1 MLAEWSG
8 SVYYGGN
15 GSCSGSKTWRSSS
28 SGLGGLICVKKI
40 KIVLAA
46 FSRVFTNPVTYYKAL
61 TIQKRPI
68 HVQFTHISLIHMFDG
83 IWGVRGAKP
92 PEHIGAKPP

>member
-46 FSRVFTNPVTYYKAL
+46 FSRVFTNPVTYVTGFGKIDLNAAS
-61 TIQKRPI
+61 K
-68 HVQFTHISLIHMFDG
+68 VF
-83 IWGVRGAKP
+83 
-92 PEHIGAKPP
+92 